1 MKTIRQVNIK
11 ACQNYF
17 FNDMTNIEN
26 FDPSLLNIDQ
36 VLFENNGSVIHE
48 IEYFKNLDSY

>member
-11 ACQNYF
+11 TCQNYF